1 MFELSDHKPFPV
13 VSDTLKDFLAHK
25 KASAPLGRPVQEV
38 VAQGMT
44 VPVPPGVKE
53 EHVEEAIALARKLQ
67 NMSLRDKGILA
78 QLASQFTREYFKE
91 FGQGAT
97 GLLLEVAIDAY
108 VELMCQI
115 GSIHVVGQS
124 EVMTARKLTH
134 QAPAFA
140 RMFLAIEQRI
150 GSLMAQLV
158 NDQLGEELVRLD
170 GLLNGER
177 ELMSGA
183 AERAQA
189 DATAE
194 RRRADALQCSRGDQH
209 LDGRGHPAGDG
220 CGREGH
226 DADAEHPSPAEPIT
240 QRPAEQHQRGEGD
253 EVGIEHPLQA
263 LQVGVEVRRDGRQGH
278 VDDGAVEEGHA
289 RTEDRG
295 QQHPAS
301 CGRPHAHLR
310 NLGRRSSGASDDDAG
325 VSEAPAVEQHEDDLL
340 ALYDRALP
348 AVYGYLVRRCDGR
361 TTAEDLTAETF
372 LAAVASVKK
381 GAVTQVSEAWLVGI
395 ARHKLVDHWRRQA
408 REERNL
414 SAVFDD
420 RDEVDDPWDD
430 ELDAAVARQVLTTLG
445 AHHRVALT
453 LRYLDGLPVPE
464 VADHLGRTVHATE
477 ALLVR
482 ARLAFRRAYDPEGS
496 GRGA

>member
-67 NMSLRDKGILA
+67 NMPMRDKGVLA

-150 GSLMAQLV
+150 GGLMAQLV

-194 RRRADALQCSRGDQH
+194 RRRADALQAQLEQAKAQAAAREAELERTLASERAATIRREREWNEARRRLEDDKAAAQRVAAQLNAELQQRDEAQGLTGVQETVTLASALEAMSLRRFLVDQG
-209 LDGRGHPAGDG
+209 LEASVQRAVVTCPAGIS
-220 CGREGH
+220 
-226 DADAEHPSPAEPIT
+226 AA
-240 QRPAEQHQRGEGD
+240 
-253 EVGIEHPLQA
+253 
-263 LQVGVEVRRDGRQGH
+263 
-278 VDDGAVEEGHA
+278 AVEA
-289 RTEDRG
+289 W
-295 QQHPAS
+295 
-301 CGRPHAHLR
+301 
-310 NLGRRSSGASDDDAG
+310 
-325 VSEAPAVEQHEDDLL
+325 
-340 ALYDRALP
+340 RALFP
-348 AVYGYLVRRCDGR
+348 DAAAQRAQLR
-361 TTAEDLTAETF
+361 
-372 LAAVASVKK
+372 AAVA
-381 GAVTQVSEAWLVGI
+381 
-395 ARHKLVDHWRRQA
+395 QA
-408 REERNL
+408 
-414 SAVFDD
+414 
-420 RDEVDDPWDD
+420 
-430 ELDAAVARQVLTTLG
+430 AA
-445 AHHRVALT
+445 
-453 LRYLDGLPVPE
+453 
-464 VADHLGRTVHATE
+464 
-477 ALLVR
+477 
-482 ARLAFRRAYDPEGS
+482 
-496 GRGA
+496 

>member
-67 NMSLRDKGILA
+67 NMSMRDKGILA

-170 GLLNGER
+170 GLLNDER

-194 RRRADALQCSRGDQH
+194 RRRADALQAQLEQAKAQAAAREAELERILASERAATIRREREWNEARRRLEDDKAAAQRVAAQLNAELQQRDEAQGLTGVQESVTLASALEAMSLRRFLIDQG
-209 LDGRGHPAGDG
+209 LEASVQRAVVT
-220 CGREGH
+220 C
-226 DADAEHPSPAEPIT
+226 PS
-240 QRPAEQHQRGEGD
+240 
-253 EVGIEHPLQA
+253 GISA
-263 LQVGVEVRRDGRQGH
+263 A
-278 VDDGAVEEGHA
+278 AVEA
-289 RTEDRG
+289 WRG
-295 QQHPAS
+295 LFPDAAAQRAQ
-301 CGRPHAHLR
+301 LR
-310 NLGRRSSGASDDDAG
+310 
-325 VSEAPAVEQHEDDLL
+325 
-340 ALYDRALP
+340 
-348 AVYGYLVRRCDGR
+348 
-361 TTAEDLTAETF
+361 
-372 LAAVASVKK
+372 AAVA
-381 GAVTQVSEAWLVGI
+381 
-395 ARHKLVDHWRRQA
+395 QA
-408 REERNL
+408 
-414 SAVFDD
+414 
-420 RDEVDDPWDD
+420 
-430 ELDAAVARQVLTTLG
+430 AA
-445 AHHRVALT
+445 
-453 LRYLDGLPVPE
+453 
-464 VADHLGRTVHATE
+464 
-477 ALLVR
+477 
-482 ARLAFRRAYDPEGS
+482 
-496 GRGA
+496 

>member
-13 VSDTLKDFLAHK
+13 VSDTLKEFLAHK

-38 VAQGMT
+38 VAQGLT

-67 NMSLRDKGILA
+67 NMSMRDKGILA

-115 GSIHVVGQS
+115 GLIHVVGQS

-194 RRRADALQCSRGDQH
+194 RRRADALQAQLEQAKAQAAAREAELERILASERAATIRREREWNEARRRLEDDKAAAQRVAAQLNAELQQRDEAQGLTGVQETVTLASALEAMSLRRFLIDQG
-209 LDGRGHPAGDG
+209 LQASVQRAVVTCPAGIS
-220 CGREGH
+220 
-226 DADAEHPSPAEPIT
+226 AA
-240 QRPAEQHQRGEGD
+240 
-253 EVGIEHPLQA
+253 
-263 LQVGVEVRRDGRQGH
+263 
-278 VDDGAVEEGHA
+278 AVEA
-289 RTEDRG
+289 W
-295 QQHPAS
+295 
-301 CGRPHAHLR
+301 
-310 NLGRRSSGASDDDAG
+310 
-325 VSEAPAVEQHEDDLL
+325 
-340 ALYDRALP
+340 RALFP
-348 AVYGYLVRRCDGR
+348 DAAAQRAQLR
-361 TTAEDLTAETF
+361 
-372 LAAVASVKK
+372 AAVA
-381 GAVTQVSEAWLVGI
+381 
-395 ARHKLVDHWRRQA
+395 QA
-408 REERNL
+408 
-414 SAVFDD
+414 
-420 RDEVDDPWDD
+420 
-430 ELDAAVARQVLTTLG
+430 AA
-445 AHHRVALT
+445 
-453 LRYLDGLPVPE
+453 
-464 VADHLGRTVHATE
+464 
-477 ALLVR
+477 
-482 ARLAFRRAYDPEGS
+482 
-496 GRGA
+496 